1 MKKQIIVIS
10 SPSGGGKT
18 TLARHLRKI
27 RPQLEFSVSATT
39 RNMRPG
45 EFYAKDYYFLLRKEF
60 EEKIK
65 NNEFIEYEEIYGNY
79 YGTLKSE
86 IEEKIK
92 QGKILLFDVD
102 VKGALN
108 LKKHFGEKAL
118 LIFIA
123 PPDIDTLRKR
133 LSKRNTEND
142 DTLKLRIERA
152 KMELEQKDNFDEIII
167 NDNLKTAFDNIELIA
182 DKYLQIK

>member
-27 RPQLEFSVSATT
+27 RPDIEFSISATT

-45 EFYAKDYYFLLRKEF
+45 EYYAKDYYFLLRKEF

-65 NNEFIEYEEIYGNY
+65 NNDFIEYEEIYGNY

-86 IEEKIK
+86 IEEKIN

-108 LKKHFGEKAL
+108 LKKHYEDKAL

-123 PPDIDTLRKR
+123 PPDIETLRKR
-133 LSKRNTEND
+133 LSRRNTENEE
-142 DTLKLRIERA
+142 TLKLRIERA
-152 KMELEQKDNFDEIII
+152 EMELQQKDKFDEIII
-167 NDNLKTAFDNIELIA
+167 NDDLKSAFEKLESIA
-182 DKYLQIK
+182 DEYI